1 MKLGT
6 VQIYASI
13 IVLKKHGNQ
22 AWGSLYFADV
32 NTIPPK
38 LPIFWK
44 VTFMTSRVKNYVLT
58 INLGSRGFL
67 IDISE
72 FYDVYKYFV
81 LKTK

>member
-1 MKLGT
+1 MEIKPGGLFILLT
-6 VQIYASI
+6 STQF
-13 IVLKKHGNQ
+13 LQ
-22 AWGSLYFADV
+22 
-32 NTIPPK
+32 K

-44 VTFMTSRVKNYVLT
+44 ITFMTSRVKNYVLI